1 MNEFYIKPYNGKEM
15 RLSDITQHIELLSLD
30 ENPAITNTYQSNPA
44 QDGELWNYS
53 TYNPTVVN
61 CEFLLY
67 FSTWQDYIL
76 AKHDIMRT
84 FMQKGLFRIRE
95 EINSQLV
102 RYVRTSSFTISPD
115 DKGSNWV
122 TFTIPFDNPSG
133 MKYSLY
139 RSDEVDSNGL
149 KVWSYGQNLTDND
162 CSYRFSDKSFRVY
175 NPSDIAIDPYLGK
188 HDLKIISKFSGSSL
202 KITNTTNG
210 TSWSYN
216 KSSNGSE
223 TILLDGIVT
232 TVNGNPATVNTDYG
246 HIVLN
251 TGWNDI
257 VVSGTNSSD
266 ITFSFP
272 FIYI

>member
-1 MNEFYIKPYNGKEM
+1 MEKLYLKIGNQDEFDICEKVQGLHF
-15 RLSDITQHIELLSLD
+15 LSDDST
-30 ENPAITNTYQSNPA
+30 PVTTNQFLEISGADGSQFQYATFGKYQ
-44 QDGELWNYS
+44 
-53 TYNPTVVN
+53 VVAN
-61 CEFLLY
+61 FFLEFK
-67 FSTWQDYIL
+67 SWEDYKL
-76 AKHDIMRT
+76 AKHQINRIFSTKKLIRMRT
-84 FMQKGLFRIRE
+84 NVESAI
-95 EINSQLV
+95 V
-102 RYVRTSSFTISPD
+102 RYVYPNFPEIKPISDGANSS
-115 DKGSNWV
+115 
-122 TFTIPFDNPSG
+122 TFSVNFDNPSG
-133 MKYSLY
+133 YRYSID
-139 RSDEVDSNGL
+139 RSDELS
-149 KVWSYGQNLTDND
+149 KVQYGMYLLDNIYPE
-162 CSYRFSDKSFRVY
+162 YRFTDKSFRVY

-188 HDLKIISKFSGSSL
+188 HDLKIISKFSGNSL

-232 TVNGNPATVNTDYG
+232 TINGNPATVNTDYG

-257 VVSGTNSSD
+257 VVSGTNSND